1 MTIAPSLLGRR
12 LVIALAIPAIGYLLF
27 ATGQQATESRRMA
40 RQAAELQRQVDAL
53 MVENVRLQNELTY
66 RRNDAYAEGVARE
79 QLGLVMPGDTAVN
92 LVGDNIPPRSRP
104 SPSADA
110 RGGSVATRDPRPPA
124 EAWLAYFFGD
134 G

>member
-1 MTIAPSLLGRR
+1 MSIAPSLLARR

-27 ATGQQATESRRMA
+27 ATGQQAMESQRMA

-66 RRNDAYAEGVARE
+66 RRRDAYAEGVARE

-104 SPSADA
+104 APSAASSGEAEAPTDA
-110 RGGSVATRDPRPPA
+110 RPPA
-124 EAWLAYFFGD
+124 EAWLAYLFGD
-134 G
+134 R